1 MLGQFQEQQGEREA
15 ENSQAAASQ
24 VHPGLAFI
32 SSTQK
37 AFDCTLG
44 QCIQRKK
51 GEAESIGLHHCM
63 AKDLLQCTLT
73 PLDL

>member
-15 ENSQAAASQ
+15 ENSQVAASQ

-51 GEAESIGLHHCM
+51 GKLS
-63 AKDLLQCTLT
+63 
-73 PLDL
+73 PLARNVAWPKIYYSVL

>member
-44 QCIQRKK
+44 
-51 GEAESIGLHHCM
+51 
-63 AKDLLQCTLT
+63 
-73 PLDL
+73 